1 MQIASPIPLKVKM
14 RISASTLV
22 PTARDRTPART
33 NIAVFI
39 LDLGLRNVEDSLNR
53 VPEAI
58 M

>member
-1 MQIASPIPLKVKM
+1 MASPIPLKIKM

-22 PTARDRTPART
+22 PTARDRAPART

-39 LDLGLRNVEDSLNR
+39 LDLGQRNVEDSLNR
-53 VPEAI
+53 VPEGI